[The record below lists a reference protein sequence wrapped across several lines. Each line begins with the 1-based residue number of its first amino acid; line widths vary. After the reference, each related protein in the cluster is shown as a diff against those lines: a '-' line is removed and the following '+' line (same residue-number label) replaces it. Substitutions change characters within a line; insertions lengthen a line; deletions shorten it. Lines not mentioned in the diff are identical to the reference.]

1 MSEYIGL
8 DPSQP
13 LFLLI
18 GFNTTATSAGILNT
32 IKASG
37 GQYKVKMLESA
48 TENWESIIAA
58 MNDFNIRLVVVKLSI
73 VAYQLIADPTY
84 QTVSDDLFDR
94 ISQIP
99 HIIFAHQQLFD
110 SQVEDDDP
118 EYKPYTPPLS
128 EVLAVVNDFLR
139 DRSLNVMPYNT
150 NAELNVLASA
160 FITEVDEGLIFRIY
174 VPHGRMWAN
183 ETDRL
188 IQLFREYL
196 AQVGQ
201 LTIRLDQQRTNRGIV
216 YEFYSSSDTKDVGI
230 LDESGLADQFRE
242 FSQFLE
248 LAVFNPAEAEAI
260 LKSKQVNPK
269 EVVSILTR
277 YAKEGKRLQVDMR
290 HEREQKTLSI
300 RQRLESE
307 LIDTLPSN
315 ITDHMITS
323 LVEAAVPSIS
333 GRLCCINTPRPER
346 RGCKSAA
353 PRLRGHKLCLISS
366 PAQAGDCPA
375 KALGFS
381 PGAFIQQSLSGLYSA
396 VNFGQRLLPTS
407 ADGGSLTINIKPQII
422 QAVNSVVA
430 YEIQGDVQLSADD
443 QHLLQLILEYGQGKE
458 TELISAVH
466 ELADDTAPS
475 TGRLAAKQ
483 KIIGF
488 LGWLGTQAGNIGVDL
503 LKSYVKKR
511 IGLS

>member
-1 MSEYIGL
+1 MKPGWSRGAAA
-8 DPSQP
+8 PPGSP
-13 LFLLI
+13 GKTWLFYGVSI

-32 IKASG
+32 IKASE
-37 GQYKVKMLESA
+37 GQYKVKMLESS
-48 TENWESIIAA
+48 TENWESIIAG
-58 MNDFNIRLVVVKLSI
+58 MNDFNIRCVVVKLSSI
-73 VAYQLIADPTY
+73 AYKLIADPTY
-84 QTVSDDLFDR
+84 QTVSDDLFD
-94 ISQIP
+94 QIAQLP
-99 HIIFAHQQLFD
+99 HIIFVHQQLLD

-118 EYKPYTPPLS
+118 KDSLYPPPPS
-128 EVLAVVNDFLR
+128 EVLDVVNDFLK
-139 DRSLNVMPYNT
+139 DRALNVLPYNT

-201 LTIRLDQQRTNRGIV
+201 LTVRLDQQRTNHGIV
-216 YEFYSSSDTKDVGI
+216 YEFYSSSDTEDAGI
-230 LDESGLADQFRE
+230 FDESVLADQFRD

-269 EVVSILTR
+269 EVVSILAR
-277 YAKEGKRLQVDMR
+277 YAKEGKRLQVDMK
-290 HEREQKTLSI
+290 HEREQKTLGI

-307 LIDTLPSN
+307 LIDILPSD
-315 ITDHMITS
+315 ITDHMIAS

-333 GRLCCINTPRPER
+333 G
-346 RGCKSAA
+346 
-353 PRLRGHKLCLISS
+353 
-366 PAQAGDCPA
+366 
-375 KALGFS
+375 
-381 PGAFIQQSLSGLYSA
+381 LYSA
-396 VNFGQRLLPTS
+396 VNFGQSFLPTS

-422 QAVNSVVA
+422 QAINSVVA

-443 QHLLQLILEYGQGKE
+443 QHLLQLIREYGQGKE

-466 ELADDTAPS
+466 ELADNSAPS

-488 LGWLGTQAGNIGVDL
+488 LDWLGTQAGNIGVDL
-503 LKSYVKKR
+503 LKSYLKKK